1 MDDDGYKLK
10 QMNAA
15 TTLSE
20 PIDEG
25 GMLVLLQRQTIYGED
40 NLYSLLF
47 CELLIILLT
56 AMLAWLLVN

>member
-25 GMLVLLQRQTIYGED
+25 GMLVLLQRQTTYGE
-40 NLYSLLF
+40 NSLYSLRF
-47 CELLIILLT
+47 CELLIILHDCL
-56 AMLAWLLVN
+56 